1 MRDSRWFAVIVATGL
16 VCSTVLTEGSQRTFV
31 KIAGLQMSVTQDIKA
46 NERRILH
53 GIQKAA
59 RNGAD
64 FLVTPEGSLSGYT
77 PDFEREVLNVA
88 LDRVVAAAR
97 KAKVGLAI
105 GTCFKEKRGQ
115 NEHCYNQIRFY
126 APEGQYL
133 GSHSKIL
140 RCSPLDYP
148 GTGEMN
154 RYVEGRLRTFTWR
167 GIRFGA
173 LICNDF
179 WATPGFTTKP
189 NPYLP
194 WKLKQM
200 GAQIIFHA
208 INSGS
213 NQQYRQFHESSVE
226 LWAKALKIPVIEVNA
241 AAPEGKQVNATS
253 GVVGPDGQRLL
264 RTDDEGE
271 RFFVYKITL
280 PLSDDRAGD

>member
-1 MRDSRWFAVIVATGL
+1 MLD
-16 VCSTVLTEGSQRTFV
+16 E
-31 KIAGLQMSVTQDIKA
+31 
-46 NERRILH
+46 
-53 GIQKAA
+53 
-59 RNGAD
+59 
-64 FLVTPEGSLSGYT
+64 
-77 PDFEREVLNVA
+77 A

-97 KAKVGLAI
+97 KGKVGLAL
-105 GTCFKEKRGQ
+105 GTCFKERQGQ

-126 APEGQYL
+126 SPEGEYL
-133 GSHSKIL
+133 GAHSKIL

-179 WATPGFTTKP
+179 WATPGFTTKA

-200 GAQIIFHA
+200 GAQVIFHA

-226 LWAKALKIPVIEVNA
+226 LWAKALKISVIEVNA

-253 GVVGPDGQRLL
+253 GVVGPDGQRLV
-264 RTDDEGE
+264 RADDEGE
-271 RFFVYKITL
+271 RFFVYSITVS
-280 PLSDDRAGD
+280 PSDGQAGD

>member
-1 MRDSRWFAVIVATGL
+1 LTVTVATGL
-16 VCSTVLTEGSQRTFV
+16 LCSAAWAEDSQRSFI
-31 KIAGLQMSVTQDIKA
+31 KIAGLQMRVTRDIDA
-46 NERRILH
+46 NERRILD
-53 GIQKAA
+53 GIEKAA
-59 RNGAD
+59 QNGAD
-64 FLVTPEGSLSGYT
+64 FLATPEGSLSGYRA
-77 PDFEREVLNVA
+77 DFERVVLIEA
-88 LDRVVAAAR
+88 LERVVAAAR
-97 KAKVGLAI
+97 KAKVGLAL
-105 GTCFKEKRGQ
+105 GTCFKEKQGTSER
-115 NEHCYNQIRFY
+115 CYNQIRFY
-126 APEGQYL
+126 APEGEYL

-154 RYVEGRLRTFTWR
+154 HYVEGRLRTFTWR

-194 WKLKQM
+194 WKLRQM
-200 GAQIIFHA
+200 GAQVIFHA

-213 NQQYRQFHESSVE
+213 SQQYRQFHESSVE

-253 GVVGPDGQRLL
+253 GVVGPDGQRVL
-264 RTDDEGE
+264 RANDTGE
-271 RFFVYKITL
+271 RFFVHKLAL
-280 PLSDDRAGD
+280 PGREPRAGD